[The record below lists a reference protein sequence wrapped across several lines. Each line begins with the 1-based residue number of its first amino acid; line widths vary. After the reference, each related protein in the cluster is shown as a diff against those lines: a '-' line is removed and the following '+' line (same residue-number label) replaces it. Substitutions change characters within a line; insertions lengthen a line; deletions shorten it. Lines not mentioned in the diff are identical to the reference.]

1 MHHRNVPDHDG
12 GDNML
17 QRYPKQFLPCLKLRH
32 GLNSQEWM
40 ERVY

>member
-1 MHHRNVPDHDG
+1 
-12 GDNML
+12 ML
-17 QRYPKQFLPCLKLRH
+17 QSYPKQFLPCLKLRD